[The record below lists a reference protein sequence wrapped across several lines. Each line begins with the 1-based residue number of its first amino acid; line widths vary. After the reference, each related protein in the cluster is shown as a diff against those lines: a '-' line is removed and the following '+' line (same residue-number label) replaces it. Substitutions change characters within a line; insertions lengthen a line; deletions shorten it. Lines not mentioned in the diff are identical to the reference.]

1 MNLSVNIENLSS
13 GVIFNMKTP
22 AYLISVE
29 ELLFVQIKMFINF
42 FERGENMDGDR
53 RFSLAKFQ
61 YR

>member
-1 MNLSVNIENLSS
+1 
-13 GVIFNMKTP
+13 MKTP

-42 FERGENMDGDR
+42 FERGENMDEDR